1 MKQAIRPIS
10 IVLLGVLGL
19 LPAPLW
25 AAPVGNV
32 DLGFASLGLTSTGI
46 DFAPLGGG
54 SGSFDVGPSATGVF
68 VGLTGT
74 LGTSKDLLSE
84 PVGVPISI
92 PNFITFAAA
101 PAIAL
106 DANLLFSGVGGTAAC
121 ALPPAT
127 GQTCTL
133 PGSALTFM
141 NLSGGRATA
150 SFVVSGIARDTS
162 TGSTTPFTATYTAQ
176 FDRPFQGVFASL
188 AGGGSVASS
197 YAASF
202 RLSSGPLVGSFGIGQ
217 TSLALTS
224 TGIDFLPLG
233 PPTGTAVVGPFGSGS
248 FVALGGTQG
257 TAKDLL
263 FASQPVGVPIS
274 LTDFLTFAA
283 RPDISLELSFI
294 FSGIG
299 GTADCALPPATGQTC
314 TIPGSA
320 LTLENLPGGTSVA
333 SFLVEAIGRDAGP
346 GQTLMDGAFAFPM
359 TVPYQSFLAQ
369 LGTSGN
375 VTGSFSASFGRSVAT
390 VVPGPSSLLLVAL
403 GSMAWLAL
411 VKFRER
417 RHHV

>member
-133 PGSALTFM
+133 
-141 NLSGGRATA
+141 
-150 SFVVSGIARDTS
+150 
-162 TGSTTPFTATYTAQ
+162 Q
-176 FDRPFQGVFASL
+176 
-188 AGGGSVASS
+188 
-197 YAASF
+197 
-202 RLSSGPLVGSFGIGQ
+202 IG
-217 TSLALTS
+217 
-224 TGIDFLPLG
+224 
-233 PPTGTAVVGPFGSGS
+233 
-248 FVALGGTQG
+248 
-257 TAKDLL
+257 
-263 FASQPVGVPIS
+263 
-274 LTDFLTFAA
+274 
-283 RPDISLELSFI
+283 
-294 FSGIG
+294 
-299 GTADCALPPATGQTC
+299 
-314 TIPGSA
+314 
-320 LTLENLPGGTSVA
+320 
-333 SFLVEAIGRDAGP
+333 
-346 GQTLMDGAFAFPM
+346 
-359 TVPYQSFLAQ
+359 
-369 LGTSGN
+369 
-375 VTGSFSASFGRSVAT
+375 
-390 VVPGPSSLLLVAL
+390 
-403 GSMAWLAL
+403 
-411 VKFRER
+411 
-417 RHHV
+417 